1 MNSLFSLL
9 GLPTKVAI
17 SIIATLL
24 TSYAFSQSSGG
35 LPALGRQSLPTAPV
49 KTDNSPA
56 RDSYKSKPQQLYV
69 LGQQISFTNPI
80 GYCTPGDSAREKEL
94 IATSKQMLSSSV
106 RLAHVAVKCD
116 EIDAYRTGRRETLD
130 HWMQIQLIGLKGEFK
145 RLEVPREAFLAGLA
159 KTTPKLDMGELKSKI
174 NSKLNDFDMG
184 VSNVNV
190 HQIGRDGNVFYMSA
204 RSTLMYGDKSKVVT
218 GLGGVTLINS
228 LPLGVWIYES
238 SGTSNSRD
246 QLHLLLQQAFTS
258 LISEN

>member
-1 MNSLFSLL
+1 MTSMAKGVVHLNK
-9 GLPTKVAI
+9 LPFIVL
-17 SIIATLL
+17 ATMLCTQAL
-24 TSYAFSQSSGG
+24 PQSSGG
-35 LPALGRQSLPTAPV
+35 LPAINRKTTPTA
-49 KTDNSPA
+49 TED
-56 RDSYKSKPQQLYV
+56 KSAATLASHRSKQQQLYV
-69 LGQQISFTNPI
+69 LGQKISFTNPI
-80 GYCTPGDSAREKEL
+80 GYCTPGDSVREKEL

-106 RLAHVAVKCD
+106 RLAHVAVRCD
-116 EIDAYRTGRRETLD
+116 ELDAYRTGKRETLD

-145 RLEVPREAFLAGLA
+145 RLEIPREAFLAGLA

-184 VSNVNV
+184 VSNLNV
-190 HQIGRDGNVFYMSA
+190 HAIGRDGNAYYMSA

-238 SGTSNSRD
+238 TETPNSRD
-246 QLHLLLQQAFTS
+246 QLHVLLQQAFTS